1 MNQEFDPE
9 EVQRVKIE
17 SLTVGLSGRFHVLCS
32 EVLNRLPPEWDEFR
46 TFDFQESQEVPK
58 PDGEEGFVG
67 FAKCLRCEDEEELPA
82 ELPDGE
88 ETEQIWTVTVYTNP
102 LSGLTDAAAKWA
114 IAHELAHVASG
125 LPTGSWVIGRIPMT
139 QTEPGVYEPAPPKD
153 GRDDAAESIAM
164 NWGFTNELQAFLR
177 ETDRG

>member
-9 EVQRVKIE
+9 ESQRMKIE

-46 TFDFQESQEVPK
+46 NFDFQESQEVTNPG
-58 PDGEEGFVG
+58 DQEGFVC
-67 FAKCLRCEDEEELPA
+67 FASSQRFEEEEGLPA

-88 ETEQIWTVTVYTNP
+88 EADQNWEVTLYTNP
-102 LSGLTDAAAKWA
+102 LSGLTDAAAKWS
-114 IAHELAHVASG
+114 IARALAHVASG
-125 LPTGSWVIGRIPMT
+125 LPTGSWVIGRIHMT

-153 GRDDAAESIAM
+153 RREDAADSMAM
-164 NWGFTNELQAFLR
+164 SWGFTNELQAFLR
-177 ETDRG
+177 EADRG